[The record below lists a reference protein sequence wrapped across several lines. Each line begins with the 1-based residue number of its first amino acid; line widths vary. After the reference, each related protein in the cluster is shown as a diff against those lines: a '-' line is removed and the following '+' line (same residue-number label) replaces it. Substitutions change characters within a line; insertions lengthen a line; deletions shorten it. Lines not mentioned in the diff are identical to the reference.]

1 VSGLQIALR
10 LAILLVAIVFA
21 TWFGSLI
28 KDQLD
33 IMVMP
38 ANEIA
43 VHRMIMTGTVAFVIL
58 LAIPFVPGAEIGLT
72 MLTVF
77 GAAIAPLVYGAT
89 VLALV
94 LAFLVGRLVPERWLI
109 AGLRALRM
117 ERSERAL
124 GEMMRL
130 EPAARL
136 ERMMA
141 GGSPRLLRLATRYRY
156 LALILAINLPGNVVI
171 GGGGGIAMMA
181 GASRL
186 FSPVPYVLSVML
198 AVSPV
203 PLAVILF
210 GA

>member
-1 VSGLQIALR
+1 MSGLQIALR
-10 LAILLVAIVFA
+10 LAILAAALVFA
-21 TWFGSLI
+21 SWFAAQVR
-28 KDQLD
+28 DQID
-33 IMVMP
+33 AMAMP
-38 ANEIA
+38 ASEIA
-43 VHRMIMTGTVAFVIL
+43 VHRMIMGATIAFVIL

-72 MLTVF
+72 MLAVF

-94 LAFLVGRLVPERWLI
+94 IAYLLGRLIPDDWLL

-117 ERSERAL
+117 HRAAVS
-124 GEMMRL
+124 L
-130 EPAARL
+130 ETTLQLPGTARL
-136 ERMMA
+136 ERMLA

-186 FSPVPYVLSVML
+186 FAPVPFLLSVMV
-198 AVSPV
+198 AVAPV
-203 PLAVILF
+203 PLAVTIF